1 MKPVPS
7 RLASTTTVAVAVAL
21 LATGCS
27 EPLSEEGAFELWGD
41 DMRAELTTTP
51 GSPAVD
57 AMDGAP
63 LNFVLDE
70 PGLYSVGAACRDAES
85 TVLQVSSDWQVVADI
100 EVTCGES
107 AVVDV
112 ELPSPTVY
120 ITATDDADWYVVLN
134 R

>member
-7 RLASTTTVAVAVAL
+7 RVASTTAIAVAVVL

-27 EPLSEEGAFELWGD
+27 EPLSERGAFELWRD

-57 AMDGAP
+57 GMDGAP
-63 LNFVLDE
+63 VSFVLDE
-70 PGLYSVGAACRDAES
+70 PGRYSVGAACRDAES

-107 AVVDV
+107 TVVDV

-120 ITATDDADWYVVLN
+120 ITASDDADWSVVLN